1 MIRKPFGKPDEE
13 VITAIDLLAY
23 LGDTTCAEDVT
34 HLLRDRDLHVRTSAA
49 RAIADL
55 GYEKAIPMLAE
66 TVDATDEARW
76 SLIRLG
82 AADTIVKIIERGVS
96 ADDVRSVQLVR
107 AYLDHWR
114 ELPGPLN
121 ERIIAAVRKAH
132 ARTEHRTWLNYY
144 EAFLELVETEPPPP
158 GDVLCRINQ
167 SWNVLRNKPV
177 RLIHGWYTI
186 ENG

>member
-13 VITAIDLLAY
+13 VITAVDLLAY
-23 LGDTTCAEDVT
+23 LGDLTHLPQIT
-34 HLLRDRDLHVRTSAA
+34 HLLWDRNLHVRTSAA

-82 AADTIVKIIERGVS
+82 AVDTIVEIIERGV
-96 ADDVRSVQLVR
+96 AAQDLRAEHVVRS
-107 AYLDHWR
+107 YLGHWY
-114 ELPGPLN
+114 ELPGPLD
-121 ERIIAAVRKAH
+121 ERIVAAVHTAIAKLPDG
-132 ARTEHRTWLNYY
+132 HRREYFD
-144 EAFLELVETEPPPP
+144 AFLEMAETEPPPP